1 MLVKKSLVIFIFLP
15 IFTIIAHASNVSA
28 ETIETANFQ
37 IKITR
42 HCEEGNVSCGR
53 VTYVGKNSTTGKSIR
68 LNGKTI
74 NSSYSYRFL
83 GYEFRNGKYTYY
95 IDNNNLLQ
103 VYRGREL
110 ILQEQGTAI
119 TSGRLRQR

>member
-1 MLVKKSLVIFIFLP
+1 MLIKKSLLSCIFLS
-15 IFTIIAHASNVSA
+15 IATIIAHANSVSA

-42 HCEEGNVSCGR
+42 YCEEGNVSCDR

-68 LNGKTI
+68 LNGKTLN
-74 NSSYSYRFL
+74 NSHSYRFL

-103 VYRGREL
+103 VYHGKKL

-119 TSGRLRQR
+119 EDRD

>member
-1 MLVKKSLVIFIFLP
+1 MLVKKSLLSFILLP
-15 IFTIIAHASNVSA
+15 IATSIANASSVSA
-28 ETIETANFQ
+28 ETIETANFK

-42 HCEEGNVSCGR
+42 YCEEGNVSCDR
-53 VTYVGKNSTTGKSIR
+53 VTYVGKNSKTGKSIR
-68 LNGKTI
+68 LNGKTL

-83 GYEFRNGKYTYY
+83 GYEFRNGKYIYY

-103 VYRGREL
+103 VYRGRDL

-119 TSGRLRQR
+119 EDPD